1 MTSDTPSV
9 LKEQALQGKYTTVS
23 ITAISD
29 THSMHSM
36 LKFDTT
42 TTADILIHAGDIT
55 NRGTR
60 EELEEAIDWLAS
72 LPFKY
77 KILIAGNHDIG
88 LDKFCTYRS
97 SRAAHLYPTPKQ
109 TDEIV
114 RFIKKNKII
123 YLAPERPSVELCV
136 RDCTVRIFG
145 LPYAPYF
152 HIGSTAFMKDRAE
165 NTWVDVR
172 NCKSY
177 DILLA
182 HSPPRGILDKTQ
194 QGKDVGCDH
203 FLAAIKRVK
212 PQAVIFGHIHEAR
225 GMATLTWDD
234 GTSTLLY
241 NVANLS
247 LDGKLHPPTSLSIKV
262 PNSPR
267 PRRPNRHR

>member
-1 MTSDTPSV
+1 MASDTPSV
-9 LKEQALQGKYTTVS
+9 PKEQGLQAKYTTVS

-29 THSMHSM
+29 THSMHSR

-42 TTADILIHAGDIT
+42 ADADILIHAGDIT

-72 LPFKY
+72 LPFKH

-88 LDKFCTYRS
+88 LDKFCTYRA
-97 SRAAHLYPTPKQ
+97 SRVSRLYPTPKQ

-114 RFIKKNKII
+114 SFIKKNKII
-123 YLAPERPSVELCV
+123 YLTPEHPSVKLCV

-165 NTWVDVR
+165 NTWADVR
-172 NCKSY
+172 NYKSY

-182 HSPPRGILDKTQ
+182 HSPPKGILDKTR
-194 QGKDVGCDH
+194 GGEDVGCDH

-225 GMATLTWDD
+225 GMATSTWDD
-234 GTSTLLY
+234 GTSTLFY

-247 LDGKLHPPTSLSIKV
+247 LDGKLHPPTSFSIKV
-262 PNSPR
+262 PNSR
-267 PRRPNRHR
+267 LPRRPNRQQ